1 MRVLLSL
8 FLLLSTIFVEA
19 QELALFNKD
28 GSWGYLNREGKVVA
42 DGFEKAKEFND
53 DAAGVMKDGKWGFIN
68 RSGQMI
74 IEPQF
79 DNARDFHAGIA
90 LIHQDGEWKYINKQG
105 KILDHFPTK
114 DKVYGFTDN
123 GRAILRDGD
132 KIGIMDTEGN
142 IIVEPQYQEIKAYKH
157 GYAKVKN
164 DNKWG
169 YIDESGKVV
178 VDIEYIDLGRMR
190 NGVVW
195 GMKKKKEYGV
205 IKNNK
210 FVVLDGVTDML
221 NFDENGIAP
230 AKKKKKVGHVNGDGE
245 WITEPKYKAVKG
257 FYDGIADRKSIV

>member
-90 LIHQDGEWKYINKQG
+90 LIHQDGEWKYIDKQG
-105 KILDHFPTK
+105 KILDHFPVK
-114 DKVYGFTDN
+114 DKIYGFTDN

-132 KIGIMDTEGN
+132 KIGIMDTQGN
-142 IIVEPQYQEIKAYKH
+142 IIVEQQYQEIKHYRYCYDKLR
-157 GYAKVKN
+157 K
-164 DNKWG
+164 DDKWG
-169 YIDESGKVV
+169 NIDSYGKE
-178 VDIEYIDLGRMR
+178 DIE
-190 NGVVW
+190 N
-195 GMKKKKEYGV
+195 E
-205 IKNNK
+205 
-210 FVVLDGVTDML
+210 
-221 NFDENGIAP
+221 
-230 AKKKKKVGHVNGDGE
+230 
-245 WITEPKYKAVKG
+245 
-257 FYDGIADRKSIV
+257 